1 MRFNHWN
8 LRHDLLNLVPISY
21 TWLEQPYNQKGFYL
35 SALVLIFGDVSMSM
49 SEELVKAIVELDEGK
64 AVELARKRLE
74 TEDPLNI
81 LNDLTKA
88 ANIIGEKYEKGEFF
102 IADLVMAGEIL
113 KAVSD
118 MAREKL
124 KALGKRREVIGR
136 FVIGT
141 VEGDIHD
148 IGKNIVVTM
157 AEAAGFEVIDLGVD
171 VPPQKFV
178 DAIKQYNPDIVG
190 MSGLLTLAID
200 SMKKTVDAIKE
211 AGLRDKVKIIIGGG
225 RVDKYACEYVGADA
239 WTNSAAEGV
248 KIMLKWI
255 EEKKMR

>member
-1 MRFNHWN
+1 
-8 LRHDLLNLVPISY
+8 
-21 TWLEQPYNQKGFYL
+21 
-35 SALVLIFGDVSMSM
+35 MSS
-49 SEELVKAIVELDEGK
+49 SEEMVRAIVELDESK
-64 AVELARKRLE
+64 ALEIAKRRLE
-74 TEDPLNI
+74 AGEDPLKI
-81 LNDLTKA
+81 LDDLRRA
-88 ANIIGEKYEKGEFF
+88 AEVIGEKYERGEYFV
-102 IADLVMAGEIL
+102 ADLVMAGEIMKGISEL
-113 KAVSD
+113 V
-118 MAREKL
+118 RPKL
-124 KALGKRREVIGR
+124 KELGVSRKIVGK

-178 DAIKQYNPDIVG
+178 EAIKQHNPDIVG

-225 RVDKYACEYVGADA
+225 RVDQHACEYVGADA
-239 WTNSAAEGV
+239 WTNDASQGIR
-248 KIMLKWI
+248 IMLKWM
-255 EEKKMR
+255 EEKKR